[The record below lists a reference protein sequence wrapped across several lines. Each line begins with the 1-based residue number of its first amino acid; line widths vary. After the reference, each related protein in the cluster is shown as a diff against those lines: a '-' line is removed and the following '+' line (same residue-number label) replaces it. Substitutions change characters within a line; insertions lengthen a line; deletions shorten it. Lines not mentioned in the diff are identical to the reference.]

1 MADDDRDRLTRAEER
16 LKAQED
22 RIRKLEENQ
31 RWVVML
37 VIAAVIA
44 GILKG
49 VIIQ

>member
-1 MADDDRDRLTRAEER
+1 MGDDYGRLEER
-16 LKAQED
+16 LAAAID
-22 RIRKLEENQ
+22 RIKKLEENQ

-37 VIAAVIA
+37 VIAAVVA